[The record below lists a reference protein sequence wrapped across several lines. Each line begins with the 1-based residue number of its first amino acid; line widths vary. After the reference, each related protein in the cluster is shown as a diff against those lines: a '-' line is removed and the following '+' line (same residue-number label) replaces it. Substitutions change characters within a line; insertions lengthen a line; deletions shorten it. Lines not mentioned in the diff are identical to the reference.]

1 MPRVVLDH
9 DMYSHVLMISVHNNV
24 TCSIIL
30 GSFTDCNGIGFQIG
44 SLVPR
49 TPFTISQECLSVETS
64 SILILSVYTVLPK
77 VTGWEKDSKNKAL
90 PKMVNLS
97 SSMDPVR
104 WVWSKGQSAP
114 CVNA

>member
-1 MPRVVLDH
+1 MPLVVIDH
-9 DMYSHVLMISVHNNV
+9 DMYSHVLMISAHNNV

-30 GSFTDCNGIGFQIG
+30 GSFADCNGIGFQIG

-49 TPFTISQECLSVETS
+49 TPLSISQVCLCRAS